1 MSSDCRDPRK
11 VAKALSRKVMVGKAH
26 RSTLDLLILGV
37 LAGVYIGFGAQ
48 LATMVTR
55 DAAAFVGV
63 GLSKMIGGAVFSV
76 GLMFVL
82 LAGAELFTGNTLM
95 ALAVLDRQIRV
106 RDLLRNWIIVY
117 VANLAGALLLVLLVS
132 WSGLAHA
139 GDGATG
145 AAAMRIANAKIEL
158 TFLEALARGI
168 LCNWLVCL
176 AIWMATAARTVAGK
190 ILAILFPI
198 MAFVASG
205 YEHSVANMFFLPMG
219 WILKGQGVAG
229 ASATLTWPGIVLRN
243 LLPVTLGNILG
254 GSFFVGTL
262 YAWTYLR
269 PEKTSDA

>member
-1 MSSDCRDPRK
+1 MSFDCRDPKK
-11 VAKALSRKVMVGKAH
+11 VALTLSRKALVGKSRRRA
-26 RSTLDLLILGV
+26 LDLVILGV

-55 DAAAFVGV
+55 DASAFVGV
-63 GLSKMIGGAVFSV
+63 GLSKLIGGVVFSV
-76 GLMFVL
+76 GLMLVV
-82 LAGAELFTGNTLM
+82 LAGAELFTGNTL
-95 ALAVLDRQIRV
+95 LYLSVLDRQIRV
-106 RDLLRNWIIVY
+106 RDMLRNWIIVY
-117 VANLAGALLLVLLVS
+117 VANLAGALLLVVLVS
-132 WSGLAHA
+132 WTGLAHA

-145 AAAMRIANAKIEL
+145 AAAMRIASSKVEL
-158 TFLEALARGI
+158 TFLEAFARGI

-176 AIWMATAARTVAGK
+176 AIWMATAARTVGGK
-190 ILAILFPI
+190 ITAIVFPI

-229 ASATLTWPGIVLRN
+229 ASPYLTWPGILLRN

-254 GSFFVGTL
+254 GSVFVAAL

-269 PEKTSDA
+269 TEKAGS